1 MGATEFYTHR
11 TGADL
16 GAAYDEAV
24 REAVTEYGNDGYNGT
39 ISTTSGAHQATR
51 AVTTQSGAV
60 LWAQEHFEDNAEK
73 WGPALAV
80 PTAEDAR
87 FEFTVERFKVT
98 LEDGDEHHW
107 SAEVALEDKA
117 RGLAFR
123 RFGTAVHKVEVRP
136 KVKTKVVAT
145 AAVGKPVLRWQA
157 GAWKC
162 FDTKAQ
168 AVAYAKQQML
178 GRRGGEAMAVK
189 QVRVWPDSTF
199 SDKTVAT
206 QVSVETVRADADVV
220 VTLARPKTAT
230 VEVEGWL
237 FFGLAAC

>member
-16 GAAYDEAV
+16 CDAYAEAV

-39 ISTTSGAHQATR
+39 ISTTCGAAVSTRSVMTRSGA
-51 AVTTQSGAV
+51 S
-60 LWAQEHFEDNAEK
+60 LWAHEHLEDAEK
-73 WGPALAV
+73 WGSALAV
-80 PTAEDAR
+80 PTAPDEA
-87 FEFTVERFKVT
+87 FEFTVERSKVA
-98 LEDGDEHHW
+98 LEDGDEHSW
-107 SAEVALEDKA
+107 SAEAALEDKA
-117 RGLAFR
+117 RALAFR
-123 RFGTAVHKVEVRP
+123 RHGTAVHKVEVRP
-136 KVKTKVVAT
+136 RVRTKVVT
-145 AAVGKPVLRWQA
+145 AAAAGKPVLKWQS
-157 GAWKC
+157 GAWKL

-168 AVAYAKQQML
+168 AVAHAKEQML

-206 QVSVETVRADADVV
+206 QVSVQTVRADADVV
-220 VTLARPKTAT
+220 VTLAVPKRAT
-230 VEVEGWL
+230 VAVEGWL